1 MSSSTKHSSLP
12 PCWPTLPTGTDSTQT
27 SCRMSRQATKSSSWV
42 SSTREVG
49 RDAQAWK
56 GVLGNHVVG
65 NCNDNGRLLL
75 LFCAEQELTITNTI
89 FQQKSSHTT
98 TWMYPRSK
106 HWYLIDY
113 VLVKQRDMKDVFHT
127 IVMPSAYHLS
137 CKVNFCIKFKQKTT

>member
-1 MSSSTKHSSLP
+1 MADPADRDRFYSDLMQDVP
-12 PCWPTLPTGTDSTQT
+12 PSDKVVIMGEFNA
-27 SCRMSRQATKSSSWV
+27 R
-42 SSTREVG
+42 VG